1 MKKLYLIGNM
11 KMNMSVSELEPYFEH
26 IVGIANNSNNVVGV
40 CVPYVYINMAK
51 YMLEG
56 SKVLFGAENMYHAD
70 KGAYT
75 GEISAHM
82 LNDFGCDLVIL
93 GHSERRHIFG
103 ETDEDIN
110 LKVKKAL
117 ETGIT
122 PILCFGET
130 LDERKAGSTYNVVER
145 QIMSALN
152 DIDSDDIGRII
163 FAYEPVWAIG
173 TGVSATSD
181 QAEEICSFVK
191 RLLHDNFDLNDSIV
205 LYGGSLKPD
214 NAQEL
219 LSKESIDGGLIG
231 GACLKLDEFQKII
244 DTKVEKWKKP

>member
-11 KMNMSVSELEPYFEH
+11 KMNMSLGELEPYFDKITE
-26 IVGIANNSNNVVGV
+26 IANATTNAVGV
-40 CVPYVYINMAK
+40 CLPSVYLNMAK

-56 SKVLFGAENMYHAD
+56 SKVLYGAENMHYAD

-82 LNDFGCDLVIL
+82 LNDFNCDLVII
-93 GHSERRHIFG
+93 GHSERRQLFH
-103 ETDEDIN
+103 ESLQDVN

-117 ETGIT
+117 SEGLT

-130 LDERKAGSTYNVVER
+130 LEERNGGQAYNVVEN
-145 QIMSALN
+145 QLVSALN
-152 DIDSDDIGRII
+152 DIDEEDIGRII

-173 TGVSATSD
+173 TGVSATSS
-181 QAEEICSFVK
+181 QAEEICSFTK
-191 RLLHDNFDLNDSIV
+191 NLLKDHFDQTSSIV

-214 NAQEL
+214 NAMDI
-219 LSKESIDGGLIG
+219 LSKPSIDGGLIG
-231 GACLKLDEFQKII
+231 GACLKITDFEKII
-244 DTKVEKWKKP
+244 MTKVE